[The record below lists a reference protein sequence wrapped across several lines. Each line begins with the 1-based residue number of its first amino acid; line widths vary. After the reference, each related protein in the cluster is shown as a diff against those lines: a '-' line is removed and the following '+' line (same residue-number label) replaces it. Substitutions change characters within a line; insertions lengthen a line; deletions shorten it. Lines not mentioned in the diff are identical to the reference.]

1 MKDVRFS
8 IAFLALS
15 VILFTTL
22 LAVGAY
28 YHLFWGFMEL
38 ASVSWNL
45 LPV

>member
-1 MKDVRFS
+1 MKKVRFS

-15 VILFTTL
+15 VILFSTL

-28 YHLFWGFMEL
+28 YHLGWWFTEL

-45 LPV
+45 